1 MELVSLPHFGHDF
14 WKKYFSP
21 YILLNDQISLSGCL
35 YSWDIGQYVTIF
47 FFLGGGGVGLLT
59 EDFKDKL
66 DIDLKIFLSMVYL
79 AHLLNWYKLS
89 ETVLRFLLDKD

>member
-1 MELVSLPHFGHDF
+1 MFLTLYPIKWPNLIVWLPLFVRYLAICDNFLFF
-14 WKKYFSP
+14 WR
-21 YILLNDQISLSGCL
+21 GE
-35 YSWDIGQYVTIF
+35 GA
-47 FFLGGGGVGLLT
+47 GLLT

-79 AHLLNWYKLS
+79 AHLLNWYKQS

>member
-1 MELVSLPHFGHDF
+1 MTKSHCLVAFIREILGNMWQFSFFGR
-14 WKKYFSP
+14 
-21 YILLNDQISLSGCL
+21 GE
-35 YSWDIGQYVTIF
+35 
-47 FFLGGGGVGLLT
+47 GVGLLT